1 MLLSDPP
8 IVCYVVRHG
17 RTSLNAKRAFRGNAN
32 PPLDSTGLK
41 QAHTLANL
49 FENIDL
55 SCIVCSDKQRATKTA
70 EIIAQKKGHKVHS
83 SENLRALNVGDFSGQ
98 PRTTESEADLQT
110 YLDDPDCTIPGG
122 ESLNQFKSRI
132 RPCIAQALK
141 IYEEYGI
148 PPLLVAHS
156 SVVHEVSDLATG
168 SHKAV
173 LVEPGG
179 AIAIYFQ
186 NGKLKADPIFRP
198 VKVAKDSSQASI
210 IT

>member
-1 MLLSDPP
+1 MQLPDNP
-8 IVCYVVRHG
+8 ICVYIARHG
-17 RTSLNAKRAFRGNAN
+17 QTILNAQKAFRGNAD
-32 PPLDSTGLK
+32 PPLDSVGIK
-41 QAHTLANL
+41 QAHTLASL
-49 FENIDL
+49 FKNIDL
-55 SCIVCSDKQRATKTA
+55 SVILCSDKQRATKTA
-70 EIIAQKKGHKVHS
+70 EIIAQEKGREIHPS
-83 SENLRALNVGDFSGQ
+83 SSLRALNVGQFSGT
-98 PRTTESEADLQT
+98 PRNDKSEAELQT
-110 YLDDPDCTIPGG
+110 YLDDPNCCIPGG
-122 ESLNQFKSRI
+122 ESLNDFKNRI
-132 RPCIAQALK
+132 RPCIQEAIN
-141 IYEEYGI
+141 IYMKTGM

>member
-1 MLLSDPP
+1 MLSPP
-8 IVCYVVRHG
+8 DSPIACFIVRHG
-17 RTSLNAKRAFRGNAN
+17 QTVLNHEKKFRGSAN
-32 PPLDSTGLK
+32 PPLDSAGLK

-55 SCIVCSDKQRATKTA
+55 SCIFCSDKQRATKTA
-70 EIIAQKKGHKVHS
+70 EIIAQKKGYKVHP

-98 PRTTESEADLQT
+98 PRTTDSEADLQT
-110 YLDDPDCTIPGG
+110 YLDDPNCTIPGG
-122 ESLNQFKSRI
+122 ESLNDFKSRI

-141 IYEEYGI
+141 IYEEHGV

-156 SVVHEVSDLATG
+156 SVVHEVSAMSTG
-168 SHKAV
+168 NHKEK

-186 NGKLKADPIFRP
+186 DGKMKAEPIFRP
-198 VKVAKDSSQASI
+198 VKGQQGSKAGSI
-210 IT
+210 T